1 LNVLKTLI
9 AATAILTAS
18 AGFACAHH
26 HKAIVIA
33 QAHQH
38 HGATAATPSKSS
50 AATKGY
56 EAANAKMHKDMAI
69 KFSGNAD
76 ADFARGMIPH
86 HQGAIDM
93 AKVVLAHGKDPEIR
107 KLAEEIIKAQESE
120 IAWMREWLKKNA
132 R

>member
-1 LNVLKTLI
+1 MLKTLI

-26 HKAIVIA
+26 HKAIVVA
-33 QAHQH
+33 QAHPH
-38 HGATAATPSKSS
+38 HGAAAPSRSS

-93 AKVVLAHGKDPEIR
+93 AKVVLQHGKDPEIR